1 MSVSA
6 RETAGS
12 PRDLL
17 PGYRPHGGVP
27 VRLPFAK
34 RWCPK
39 VDGIDFGTLSYPLQ
53 LRAGHR
59 VFEGD
64 NVRLLRSDSGDTSGG
79 VARCCRPRPRARPTK
94 CRAATTTHVR
104 RWISS
109 GKNTENPGFY
119 TGKTGLCVSKI
130 CTKFGA
136 PRSRPT
142 FFLLFGCRTRASVR
156 HPPPFDR
163 RRCHTRSRAGRRSSA
178 TTPRPL
184 ARVASNVLARARRV
198 ARPRSPDPP
207 PI

>member
-17 PGYRPHGGVP
+17 PDGRPRGGVP

-53 LRAGHR
+53 LVAEHR

-64 NVRLLRSDSGDTSGG
+64 NVRLLRSDSGDASGG

-119 TGKTGLCVSKI
+119 TGKNRAKMSKI

-136 PRSRPT
+136 PRYDSQCR
-142 FFLLFGCRTRASVR
+142 FGQNNQV
-156 HPPPFDR
+156 
-163 RRCHTRSRAGRRSSA
+163 SA
-178 TTPRPL
+178 K
-184 ARVASNVLARARRV
+184 RRV
-198 ARPRSPDPP
+198 NRP
-207 PI
+207 

>member
-17 PGYRPHGGVP
+17 PGGRPRGGVP

-39 VDGIDFGTLSYPLQ
+39 VDGIDFGTLSYPLNCGQ
-53 LRAGHR
+53 GHR

-64 NVRLLRSDSGDTSGG
+64 NVRLLRSDSGDASGG
-79 VARCCRPRPRARPTK
+79 VARCPRPRPRARPTK

-109 GKNTENPGFY
+109 GKKHRKTPKTRDFTLAKPGKNVQEVVEIAW
-119 TGKTGLCVSKI
+119 GSLKC
-130 CTKFGA
+130 A
-136 PRSRPT
+136 RSES
-142 FFLLFGCRTRASVR
+142 RA
-156 HPPPFDR
+156 
-163 RRCHTRSRAGRRSSA
+163 TRSRKNEAKIRTRHHS
-178 TTPRPL
+178 
-184 ARVASNVLARARRV
+184 
-198 ARPRSPDPP
+198 
-207 PI
+207 

>member
-17 PGYRPHGGVP
+17 PGGRPRGGVP

-39 VDGIDFGTLSYPLQ
+39 VDGIDFGTLSYPLR
-53 LRAGHR
+53 LLTGHR

-79 VARCCRPRPRARPTK
+79 VAGCCRPRPRARPTK

-136 PRSRPT
+136 PRCSSANRWFSRLT
-142 FFLLFGCRTRASVR
+142 RSFRTRVIASARLRDDVGSARGRAHAR
-156 HPPPFDR
+156 HDA
-163 RRCHTRSRAGRRSSA
+163 TAQAG
-178 TTPRPL
+178 
-184 ARVASNVLARARRV
+184 ARVSLPRGWVRAVGTR
-198 ARPRSPDPP
+198 
-207 PI
+207 

>member
-12 PRDLL
+12 PRDCC
-17 PGYRPHGGVP
+17 PGGRPRGGVP

-53 LRAGHR
+53 LVAGHR

-64 NVRLLRSDSGDTSGG
+64 NVRLLRSDSGNTSGG
-79 VARCCRPRPRARPTK
+79 VARCCRPRPRARPTE

-119 TGKTGLCVSKI
+119 TGKTGHRVSKI
-130 CTKFGA
+130 CANLRA
-136 PRSRPT
+136 PRYENENQRKVRPDPKCFHSSMRWVT
-142 FFLLFGCRTRASVR
+142 KA
-156 HPPPFDR
+156 
-163 RRCHTRSRAGRRSSA
+163 RRSA
-178 TTPRPL
+178 TACCVTATRC
-184 ARVASNVLARARRV
+184 
-198 ARPRSPDPP
+198 
-207 PI
+207 